1 MTTLFFIIFEFNGET
16 IIMHTNALY
25 FSYMT
30 PLNFI
35 LKCTMANAQVN
46 FSFLENDRGCLYNLL
61 DTSFL
66 SEQDTINGPTAK
78 YFMQLNNYFIV
89 IILNNG
95 VMIWI
100 KNIFLK
106 SFFCQTKGLLHG
118 KKILVQYTYYNEK
131 KINVLYPNPGSN

>member
-46 FSFLENDRGCLYNLL
+46 FSFLENGRGCLYNFYML

-78 YFMQLNNYFIV
+78 YFMQFNNYFVV

-95 VMIWI
+95 VMI
-100 KNIFLK
+100 
-106 SFFCQTKGLLHG
+106 
-118 KKILVQYTYYNEK
+118 
-131 KINVLYPNPGSN
+131 